1 MKPFSPDSPEALI
14 ALLEGT
20 LAPEAAQH
28 LRERLLA
35 DPELRAEYDHL
46 QAMDA
51 RIVPLDDADVFD
63 GIDLTAGVLA
73 RAKAAGEAPTAD
85 AVLDAEWIVA
95 ALEDELSGEEAG
107 LFQAR
112 LADDAFLRT
121 ELESLGAVHTALIQ
135 LGSAG
140 ERNLPSID
148 VTAGVMAQL
157 RAQKMEGRIIPFPVQ
172 DRSETQLSRRQR
184 PTVSLWGVSAA
195 AACIFVAAGITL
207 AIVLRANVQDN
218 AVMVADNVPNTAQSN
233 TTTPTPSVPVD
244 DVFKPVST
252 PVTQLA
258 ELNSKAERETPE
270 TPVDSTPRRGPVTL
284 EDALKARRADML
296 GDSSNLSRL
305 AALASLTEE
314 QAKEVLA
321 AAGLSPEALLGAAQ
335 FLSDADA
342 KMILSALVDKNPD
355 DPYLRMALALR
366 GEPAD
371 MLNQAA
377 AWSELDPENALP
389 HYVQAQAHFAQG
401 NAVDGLAALAAA
413 NGLQSGNLYSSDA
426 ALQREQAYLA
436 SGMDRDT
443 ARVLAASTAGYFE
456 GQTFSNMTNTLMA
469 QGRTYEQNGNYE
481 AAEEVYNAVREM
493 GAQVDT
499 AALYTQEREVAL
511 NAQTQAVL
519 ALQGLYELLQ
529 EPESQV
535 ILGELASNLIDS
547 LGVLDSQMTNL
558 NQAFNNDANN
568 VVNLAGFIL
577 TNGNLGDLLSNL
589 F

>member
-1 MKPFSPDSPEALI
+1 MKQFSPDSPEALM

-20 LAPEAAQH
+20 LAPEAAQQV
-28 LRERLLA
+28 RERLLA
-35 DPELRAEYDHL
+35 DPELRAEYDYL
-46 QAMDA
+46 QAIDA
-51 RIVPLDDADVFD
+51 RLMPLDGLEAFEGV
-63 GIDLTAGVLA
+63 DLTAGILA
-73 RAKAAGEAPTAD
+73 RAKAAGEAPTAN

-95 ALEDELSGEEAG
+95 ALEDELSGEDAS

-112 LADDAFLRT
+112 LAEDACLRT

-157 RAQKMEGRIIPFPVQ
+157 RSQKMEGRIIPFPVP

-184 PTVSLWGVSAA
+184 QSVSLWGVSAA
-195 AACIFVAAGITL
+195 AACIFVAAGITF

-218 AVMVADNVPNTAQSN
+218 PVMVADNAANTSQSN
-233 TTTPTPSVPVD
+233 TTPLTPPMPVED
-244 DVFKPVST
+244 AFKPVST

-258 ELNSKAERETPE
+258 ELNSKAESETPE
-270 TPVDSTPRRGPVTL
+270 TPVDSAPRRGPVTL

-355 DPYLRMALALR
+355 DPYLRMALSLR

-469 QGRTYEQNGNYE
+469 QGRTYEQSGNYE

-535 ILGELASNLIDS
+535 ILGELASQLING
-547 LGVLDSQMTNL
+547 LGELDSQMTNL